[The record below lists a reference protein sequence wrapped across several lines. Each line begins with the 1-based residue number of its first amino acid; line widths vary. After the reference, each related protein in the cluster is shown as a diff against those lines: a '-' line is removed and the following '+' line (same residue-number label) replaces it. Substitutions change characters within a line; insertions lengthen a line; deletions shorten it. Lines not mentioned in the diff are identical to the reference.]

1 MTRRAGRS
9 LDWLVV
15 KGAVSASLC
24 ASCVPSTT
32 DRTPL
37 PEIPCVSALDNPTP
51 TALPDSHWIRFRN
64 GSIEKLS
71 AAGVMAWS
79 ASLRSNKDALLRGIS
94 VASNSTV
101 YLRTKQQ
108 LMALGSSGQWL
119 WEQPA
124 PIESDP
130 DASYTPVAMADSG
143 VIFRTGAG
151 QYRSYAHDGSFR
163 WTADINLKSPIR
175 QPPLVLPNGSI
186 VLRGTED
193 FVTLAADG
201 LIQQ

>member
-1 MTRRAGRS
+1 MTRRTGRS
-9 LDWLVV
+9 LGWLVI
-15 KGAVSASLC
+15 KGAVSTSLC
-24 ASCVPSTT
+24 ASCVPSNA
-32 DRTPL
+32 DRTPS
-37 PEIPCVSALDNPTP
+37 PEIPCVGALDNPTP

-71 AAGVMAWS
+71 AAGAVAWS
-79 ASLRSNKDALLRGIS
+79 APLRSKDALLRGIS

-130 DASYTPVAMADSG
+130 DPSYAPVAMADSG
-143 VIFRTGAG
+143 VILRTGAG

-163 WTADINLKSPIR
+163 WTADISLKPPIR
-175 QPPLVLPNGSI
+175 QPPLVLRNGSI
-186 VLRGTED
+186 VLRGAED

-201 LIQQ
+201 LVHQ